1 MPGLPLW
8 EEGRMMEIWTGDT
21 LFFFQGHEGAMALY
35 EAFVQKLPA
44 AVGEVGVKVSKT
56 QIAFANRCQ
65 FAFVSFAK
73 VRRAGDRP
81 ENYMVIT
88 FGLDHR
94 EDSPRIHVAVEPY
107 SGRWTHHI
115 QVSAPE
121 ELDEELMR
129 WLKEAAEFAER
140 KGRGRGR

>member
-1 MPGLPLW
+1 
-8 EEGRMMEIWTGDT
+8 MEIWTGDT

-35 EAFVQKLPA
+35 ETFVQKLQE
-44 AVGEVGVKVSKT
+44 AVGEVRVKVSKT
-56 QIAFANRCQ
+56 QIAFANRYQ

-81 ENYMVIT
+81 ENYMVVT
-88 FGLDHR
+88 FGLD
-94 EDSPRIHVAVEPY
+94 
-107 SGRWTHHI
+107 HI

>member
-1 MPGLPLW
+1 
-8 EEGRMMEIWTGDT
+8 MEIWMGDT

-35 EAFVQKLPA
+35 ETFVQKLEKT
-44 AVGEVGVKVSKT
+44 VGEVRVKVSKT
-56 QIAFANRCQ
+56 QIAFANRYQ
-65 FAFVSFAK
+65 FAFISFAK
-73 VRRAGDRP
+73 VCRAKDRP
-81 ENYMVIT
+81 ENYMVVT

-94 EDSPRIHVAVEPY
+94 EDSPRIHMAVEPY
-107 SGRWTHHI
+107 PGRWTHHV

-121 ELDEELMR
+121 ELDEELMG

>member
-8 EEGRMMEIWTGDT
+8 EEGHMMEIWTGDT

-35 EAFVQKLPA
+35 EAFVQKLQE
-44 AVGEVGVKVSKT
+44 AVGEVRVKVSKT
-56 QIAFANRCQ
+56 QIAFANRYQ

-73 VRRAGDRP
+73 VRRAGDRS
-81 ENYMVIT
+81 ENYMVVT

-107 SGRWTHHI
+107 PGRWTHHV
-115 QVSAPE
+115 QVSTLE

>member
-1 MPGLPLW
+1 
-8 EEGRMMEIWTGDT
+8 MEIWTGET

-35 EAFVQKLPA
+35 ETFVQKLEET
-44 AVGEVGVKVSKT
+44 VGEVRVKVSKT
-56 QIAFANRCQ
+56 QIAFANRYQ

-94 EDSPRIHVAVEPY
+94 EDSPRIDGATEPY
-107 SGRWTHHI
+107 PGRWTHHV
-115 QVSAPE
+115 QVSSPE
-121 ELDEELMR
+121 EIDGELMGWIR
-129 WLKEAAEFAER
+129 EAAEFAGR
-140 KGRGRGR
+140 KGKGRTQ

>member
-1 MPGLPLW
+1 M
-8 EEGRMMEIWTGDT
+8 R
-21 LFFFQGHEGAMALY
+21 
-35 EAFVQKLPA
+35 
-44 AVGEVGVKVSKT
+44 VKVSKT
-56 QIAFANRCQ
+56 QLAFANRYQ

-73 VRRAGDRP
+73 VRRAGDRS
-81 ENYMVIT
+81 ENYMVVT

-107 SGRWTHHI
+107 PGRWTHHV
-115 QVSAPE
+115 QVSALE

-140 KGRGRGR
+140 KGGGRGR